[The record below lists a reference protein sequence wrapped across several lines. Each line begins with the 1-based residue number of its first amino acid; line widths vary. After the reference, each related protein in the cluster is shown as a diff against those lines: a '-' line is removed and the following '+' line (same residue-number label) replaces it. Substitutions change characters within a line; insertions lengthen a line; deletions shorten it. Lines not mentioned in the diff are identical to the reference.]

1 MDGILV
7 PLLSLIV
14 GGALGLTCAVRPRL
28 RAYSLAA
35 LVTTPATSVT
45 FLLGAF
51 LLADMNPAREYG
63 TAYIP
68 TGGEHDPT
76 RLENLLWSS
85 AVIATLILT
94 AAAAY
99 FGQRRMGQSLKR
111 TIREDSVLG
120 RYLLRDW

>member
-51 LLADMNPAREYG
+51 LLADMNPARAG
-63 TAYIP
+63 LLIFRP
-68 TGGEHDPT
+68 V
-76 RLENLLWSS
+76 EN
-85 AVIATLILT
+85 
-94 AAAAY
+94 
-99 FGQRRMGQSLKR
+99 
-111 TIREDSVLG
+111 TI
-120 RYLLRDW
+120 LRDSKTFFGLQR